1 MIQTATILTDLQQYF
16 HSESRIYRAWLFGS
30 FARGNYNENSDVDI
44 MIEMKTDKTYTL
56 FDVFDIQYRLEKL
69 LNRKIDIV
77 EKDFIK
83 PAAWAEVKHN
93 LIAIV

>member
-1 MIQTATILTDLQQYF
+1 
-16 HSESRIYRAWLFGS
+16 
-30 FARGNYNENSDVDI
+30 
-44 MIEMKTDKTYTL
+44 MKTDKTYTL
-56 FDVFDIQYRLEKL
+56 FDIFDIQYRLEKQ

-83 PAAWAEVKHN
+83 PAAWEGVKHN

>member
-1 MIQTATILTDLQQYF
+1 MVQTASMLTDLQHYF
-16 HSESRIYRAWLFGS
+16 HSESRICGAWLFGS
-30 FARGNYNENSDVDI
+30 FARGNYSENSDVDI

-69 LNRKIDIV
+69 LKRKVDIV

-83 PAAWAEVKHN
+83 PTAWNNVKHN
-93 LIAIV
+93 LITII